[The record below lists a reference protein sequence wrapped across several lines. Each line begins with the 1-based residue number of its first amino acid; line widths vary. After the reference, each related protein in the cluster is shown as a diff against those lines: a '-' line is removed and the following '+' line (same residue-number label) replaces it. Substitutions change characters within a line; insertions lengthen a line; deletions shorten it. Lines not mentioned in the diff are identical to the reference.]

1 MSYCCCYASRLIRF
15 EVSSYLNAPIPAAVM
30 IVRMMMLMIIRFVV
44 TNNRFL
50 VVSYVRKNII
60 TAILDVLNVH
70 YYQIS

>member
-1 MSYCCCYASRLIRF
+1 
-15 EVSSYLNAPIPAAVM
+15 
-30 IVRMMMLMIIRFVV
+30 MIIRFVV

-70 YYQIS
+70 YYQISWILAVVLWCNAVLWYA